1 MRVCVLCVCSLHARS
16 EGADTGLSS
25 VNSTSGFSP
34 FGSRLQLSPVALPAA
49 PGSLVVTDA
58 DGDGDADVLYSIA
71 SSGDVQWV
79 ESNLLTSVTLGGPG
93 ADDTRCTSTRPGA
106 VPCATFIA
114 ALQWLYVGVL
124 RGLASGAGGGVAAE
138 LMSKGCLCSRPLA
151 HSHRARSRCLSH
163 G

>member
-1 MRVCVLCVCSLHARS
+1 MLCVCSLHARS

-114 ALQWLYVGVL
+114 ALQRLYVGVL
-124 RGLASGAGGGVAAE
+124 RGLASGAGGGGGEVGVEVTCKANTPNTTP
-138 LMSKGCLCSRPLA
+138 SSNTRNV
-151 HSHRARSRCLSH
+151 HSA
-163 G
+163 